1 MPDLANDRVGRNT
14 PSEPHKTSANTDAKR
29 VRHDPN
35 HRWYPGRW
43 IAAALLIAGI
53 ARGIRHLPA
62 TRHAAVNADISAQPP
77 AVPVIA
83 GVVVRKDVPI
93 YLDGIGTVP

>member
-1 MPDLANDRVGRNT
+1 MPNVFVTIQTIVGIQG
-14 PSEPHKTSANTDAKR
+14 D
-29 VRHDPN
+29 
-35 HRWYPGRW
+35 GRW